1 MKIPVRIA
9 FATDLKE
16 GLSSLRRTVDSCL
29 ANVEDNHFRT
39 SSGTA
44 SDCSSERSSDASSLF
59 TLEII
64 SSLSYNK
71 KLLQKPF
78 LYDVNCMII
87 QFSIVLM

>member
-9 FATDLKE
+9 FATDLNE

-59 TLEII
+59 TLDIM
-64 SSLSYNK
+64 SSLSCYTYSFK
-71 KLLQKPF
+71 RTAKAIF
-78 LYDVNCMII
+78 V
-87 QFSIVLM
+87 